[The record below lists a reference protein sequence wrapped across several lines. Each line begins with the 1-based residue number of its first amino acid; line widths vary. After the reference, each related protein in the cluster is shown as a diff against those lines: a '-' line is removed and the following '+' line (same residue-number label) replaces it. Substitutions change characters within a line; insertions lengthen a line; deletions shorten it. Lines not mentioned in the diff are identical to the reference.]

1 MSDATLKVTGAGK
14 CVETVIELADLKPFG
29 YEEGGKA
36 ELVITTMKG
45 SNGAINTR
53 ALVQC
58 RQLSGCVTWVFP
70 SDFHVTIGSFM
81 GARATEKKLFAYHD
95 EAIGSEQK
103 RSDLCARAR
112 AHYEKGGD
120 GSPA

>member
-1 MSDATLKVTGAGK
+1 MANAILKVSGGTK
-14 CVETVIELADLKPFG
+14 CVETVIELDGLKPAG

-58 RQLSGCVTWVFP
+58 RQLCGVVTWVFP
-70 SDFHVTIGSFM
+70 SDFHMTLGTWH
-81 GARATEKKLFAYHD
+81 GARATEKKLFAYHN
-95 EAIGSEQK
+95 EVLSEQAA
-103 RSDLCARAR
+103 SELCARAR
-112 AHYEKGGD
+112 AHYVKGD
-120 GSPA
+120 NA